1 MEQTKFTFILV
12 GGSCKLPRI
21 LYKTNLFPSK
31 GLCKPV
37 PESHIIVNKAEI
49 HSDMG
54 NIFY

>member
-37 PESHIIVNKAEI
+37 PESHIIINKAEI